1 MATAP
6 SLRTWTALA
15 IGLLASATIDGLV
28 AAQTAP
34 TVEAGLDLTIKPGDD
49 FYAYANGEWLK
60 ATQIPAGKKRWS
72 DRNDF
77 DLQVDARVRQL
88 VTRAA
93 SMPPGTYQRKVADFY
108 SAYMNEAAIE
118 SRGLEPVK
126 LQLQQVDSLH
136 DKKALAS
143 LLGRGLRMDVD
154 PLNFAVN
161 QSPWLFGLSVEPSLR
176 GDKQPSAFL
185 LQGGLGLA
193 DRDQYLDASPEKQ
206 IQRDRYQSHI
216 AHVLELAGYKQPI
229 EKAKAIMALEN
240 SIAKVQASEE
250 ESGKIE
256 NVDNRWSL
264 ADFSTKAPGI
274 DWSAFFAAAGL
285 SNRTDLVAYQS
296 SAIAAESALVKSV
309 SLDTWKDYLRFHVID
324 RYSDVLPKAF
334 AQPSYQPQKA
344 RQDKAIIALNKALPD
359 AVGHMYVTAY
369 FPPESKAKVQAIL
382 ANVLEVWERRI
393 DQVQW
398 MSPSTRA
405 LALAKLKV
413 MYFDVG
419 YPGKWTDYAAL
430 NIDAGDA
437 YGNATRV
444 ADWDYAQ
451 ALGRLGKPVDRTDWV
466 VSPHTVVAVYLPQTN
481 SYNMAAAFM
490 QGIKFD
496 PAAPD
501 AVNYGSI
508 GAIMG
513 HEVSHFIDTLGA
525 DTDLRGATGA
535 PYHWW
540 TAEDMKHFEAS
551 SQPLTD
557 QFSSYRSLSDAAVNG
572 LQTRDENVAD
582 LGGLT
587 ASLEAFHRSLGSKVS
602 DKAFVRQQDRLF
614 FIGWAR
620 SSRMKISDDELRHQ
634 IATDNHAPQNF
645 RVATVRNL
653 DAWYDAFDVQPG
665 QKLYLEPGARVHVW

>member
-28 AAQTAP
+28 AAQSAP
-34 TVEAGLDLTIKPGDD
+34 TMEAGLDLTIKPGDD

-77 DLQVDARVRQL
+77 DQQADARVRQL
-88 VTRAA
+88 ATQAA
-93 SMPPGTYQRKVADFY
+93 SQPPGSYQRKVADFY
-108 SAYMNEAAIE
+108 AAYMNEAAIE
-118 SRGLEPVK
+118 TRGLEPVK
-126 LQLQQVDSLH
+126 QQLQQVDSLR
-136 DKKALAS
+136 DKTSLAS
-143 LLGRGLRMDVD
+143 FLGSGLRIDAD
-154 PLNFAVN
+154 PLNLGVN
-161 QSPWLFGLSVEPSLR
+161 QSPWLFGLSVEPGLR
-176 GDKQPSAFL
+176 GEKQPFAFL
-185 LQGGLGLA
+185 MQGGLGLGN
-193 DRDQYLDASPEKQ
+193 REQYLDASAEKQ
-206 IQRDRYQSHI
+206 TQRDLYQSHI
-216 AHVLELAGYKQPI
+216 AHVLKLAGYKQSVQ
-229 EKAKAIMALEN
+229 KAKAVMALEN
-240 SIAKVQASEE
+240 SIAQAHASEE

-256 NVDNRWSL
+256 NVDNHWSV
-264 ADFSTKAPGI
+264 ADFSAKAPGI
-274 DWSAFFAAAGL
+274 DWSALFAAAGL
-285 SNRTDLVAYQS
+285 SNRTDLVAYQA
-296 SAIAAESALVKSV
+296 SAIAAEAALVKSV
-309 SLDTWKDYLRFHVID
+309 SLETWKDYLRFHVID

-334 AQPSYQPQKA
+334 AQPSLQSQKA
-344 RQDKAIIALNKALPD
+344 RQDSAIVALNKALPD
-359 AVGHMYVTAY
+359 AVGHMYVAAY

-382 ANVLEVWERRI
+382 TNVRDMWERRI

-405 LALAKLKV
+405 MALAKLKV

-419 YPGKWTDYAAL
+419 YPGKWSDYTGL
-430 NIDAGDA
+430 NIDVGDA

-466 VSPHTVVAVYLPQTN
+466 VPPQTVIAVYLPQTN

-540 TAEDMKHFEAS
+540 TAEDMQHFETS
-551 SQPLTD
+551 SQPLMD
-557 QFSSYRSLSDAAVNG
+557 QFSSYHSFSDAPVNG
-572 LQTRDENVAD
+572 RQTRDENVAD

-602 DKAFVRQQDRLF
+602 DKAFVHQQDRLF

-620 SSRMKISDDELRHQ
+620 SSRVKISDDELRHQ
-634 IATDNHAPQNF
+634 IATDIHAPQNF